1 MITKKRQT
9 ALGIAAKLPV
19 ADLLPMLARPARARH
34 GGWSKAQANDCNC
47 AKSAHAAHR
56 ADSRSR
62 SELEEENNRLREV
75 IAQLAGTI
83 GSYKSDRY
91 AAD

>member
-19 ADLLPMLARPARARH
+19 ADLLPMMARPASARH
-34 GGWSKAQANDCNC
+34 GGWPTAQAKNCNC
-47 AKSAHAAHR
+47 AKSAHATNR
-56 ADSRSR
+56 AESRSR

-83 GSYKSDRY
+83 GSYKSDRH